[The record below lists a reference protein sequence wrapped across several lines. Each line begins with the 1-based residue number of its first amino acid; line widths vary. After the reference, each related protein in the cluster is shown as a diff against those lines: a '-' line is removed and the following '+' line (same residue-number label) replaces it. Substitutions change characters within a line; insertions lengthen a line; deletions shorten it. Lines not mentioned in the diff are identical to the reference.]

1 MEILLS
7 VMLRRKCEGKEKPV
21 IHAGRRRQDGDGRG
35 KGKGQ
40 KNEEEDHER
49 NWDWVRWTRK
59 TKGENAKAGERW
71 GRIRRRG

>member
-1 MEILLS
+1 MQ
-7 VMLRRKCEGKEKPV
+7 G
-21 IHAGRRRQDGDGRG
+21 DDGRIVMG
-35 KGKGQ
+35 GERVRDK
-40 KNEEEDHER
+40 KNEDEDHER